1 MKNYYGQFI
10 AVLVFLLLSATI
22 ALGASVTITPASGKE
37 FTVMGNN
44 MDGVSGIDLLISYD
58 SSALSSPTVSPG
70 NFSSGALFAANPN
83 FTTNTIKIAI
93 LITPPKTFTG
103 SGQLATITFAKG
115 SGSLSI
121 ASENMIN
128 DIGAT
133 VAVNESSSTPGIP
146 FSQPE
151 TASTS
156 QTSSTPTTETTPS
169 TNLSTSLGTV
179 SMPSGDEP
187 QHPKQAEPTPTEP
200 APPSADNAAA
210 TETEPPPEEQ
220 PVIQNP
226 KVPAKQEEAKFTT
239 YTSVLDRFRS
249 YTGEKSPAIL
259 MSLFKKDVAPS
270 IHQEPLVALSDGIMK
285 IKVHV
290 ALSSS
295 DDKSPNFA
303 LNGANLVSL
312 KRGEA
317 QGSWLIEALPHA
329 NTLKAGLTIL
339 DGSEVTEFPFTVAPP
354 IKDVATSEAGFAAFL
369 QKPADLNKDG
379 KFDYIDE
386 FIYTANFVAQMEKT
400 ERVDRKKE
408 TK

>member
-44 MDGVSGIDLLISYD
+44 MDGVSGIDLLINYD

-83 FTTNTIKIAI
+83 FTTNTIKIGI
-93 LITPPKTFTG
+93 INGNGLSG
-103 SGQLATITFAKG
+103 SGPLATITFAKG

-121 ASENMIN
+121 ASENLI
-128 DIGAT
+128 DGIGAA

-156 QTSSTPTTETTPS
+156 QTSSTATTETTPS

-187 QHPKQAEPTPTEP
+187 QHPKQAEPAPTEP

-220 PVIQNP
+220 PVIHSP
-226 KVPAKQEEAKFTT
+226 KVPVKQEEAKFTT

-354 IKDVATSEAGFAAFL
+354 IKDVATNEAGFAAFL

-386 FIYTANFVAQMEKT
+386 FIYTANYVAQIEITEHVDKKKKT
-400 ERVDRKKE
+400 K
-408 TK
+408 

>member
-1 MKNYYGQFI
+1 MKNYYGQLI
-10 AVLVFLLLSATI
+10 AVMVFLLLSATI
-22 ALGASVTITPASGKE
+22 ALGASITITPASGKD
-37 FTVMGNN
+37 FTVMGYN
-44 MDGVSGIDLLISYD
+44 MDGVSGIDLLINYD
-58 SSALSSPTVSPG
+58 SSALSSPTVTPG
-70 NFSSGALFAANPN
+70 NFFSGALLAANPN
-83 FTTNTIKIAI
+83 FTTNTIKIGI
-93 LITPPKTFTG
+93 INDNGFSG
-103 SGQLATITFAKG
+103 SGPLATITFAKG

-121 ASENMIN
+121 ASENLI
-128 DIGAT
+128 DGKAA
-133 VAVNESSSTPGIP
+133 AVTGNESSSTPGIP

-151 TASTS
+151 TASPP
-156 QTSSTPTTETTPS
+156 QTPSTATTETTPS

-187 QHPKQAEPTPTEP
+187 QHPKQAEPAPTEP
-200 APPSADNAAA
+200 APPSADNGAA
-210 TETEPPPEEQ
+210 TETEPPSEEQ

-226 KVPAKQEEAKFTT
+226 KVPAKQEEAKYTT
-239 YTSVLDRFRS
+239 YSSVLDRFRS

-259 MSLFKKDVAPS
+259 IALFKKDVAPS

-312 KRGEA
+312 KRGEVT
-317 QGSWLIEALPHA
+317 GNWLIEALPHA

-339 DGSEVTEFPFTVAPP
+339 NGSDVTEFPFTIAPP

-386 FIYTANFVAQMEKT
+386 FIYTANFVAQMEKA